1 MAATEVMSYVQGDD
15 RSQSWMLPQSLEDY
29 LSQDNPVRFIDA
41 FVDELDFQQVKLP
54 SKPSATGR
62 PGYAPGDLLKLY
74 LYGYLNRVRSSREL
88 ERLTHRNLEVIWLL
102 KRLQPDHKT
111 ISEFRR
117 AHREVFKAVLRQFNL
132 MCRELKLFGAEIVA
146 IDGSIFKAVNSKARN
161 FTRAKLEGLLKS
173 VNSGIERYLKELEL
187 NDASH
192 DADTAVGAAK
202 AARIKDLP
210 SRVQKLRE
218 ARERYAEMLKVIE
231 KDPAGQ
237 VSLTD
242 PESRLMKKSTSKDGI
257 VGYNIQSAVDSAH
270 HLIVDIAATKKPTDV
285 GQLNEVAQRAR
296 EQLGVD
302 QLCVVADGGYFAI
315 PDIKAAEAQG
325 IVVHVPVPADRKDK
339 AEFFKLEQFVYEKEQ
354 DQYACPGGKKLTRH
368 QDVVR
373 GNHVYEVYYNSGA
386 CAGCVLRAQCTSGKY
401 RKINRGKDH
410 EVVERMVQRMKA
422 APQIYEQRR
431 NLVEHPFGT
440 LKFWW
445 SQGAFLT
452 RGLEAVNAEI
462 SLSAWAYNLKR
473 ASHQLGISAL
483 LAHLRQSRENAP
495 AMA

>member
-1 MAATEVMSYVQGDD
+1 MASTKVMSYLQGDD
-15 RSQSWMLPQSLEDY
+15 RHQSWMLPHSLEDY

-41 FVDELDFQQVKLP
+41 FVDELDFQQVGLP
-54 SKPSATGR
+54 SKPAATGR

-132 MCRELKLFGAEIVA
+132 ICRELKLFGAEIVA

-161 FTRAKLEGLLKS
+161 FTRAKLEGLLKA

-187 NDASH
+187 NDAS
-192 DADTAVGAAK
+192 AEANAAVGSAK

-210 SRVQKLRE
+210 SRVQKLKA
-218 ARERYAEMLKVIE
+218 ARERYAEMLKIIE
-231 KDPAGQ
+231 QDPAGQ

-242 PESRLMKKSTSKDGI
+242 PESRLMKKSISKDGI
-257 VGYNIQSAVDSAH
+257 VGYNIQSAVDAAN
-270 HLIVDIAATKKPTDV
+270 HLIVDVAATKQPTDA
-285 GQLNEVAQRAR
+285 GQLNEVAQRAK

-302 QLCVVADGGYFAI
+302 QLCVVADGGYYAI
-315 PDIKAAEAQG
+315 PDLKAAEAQG
-325 IVVHVPVPADRKDK
+325 ILVHVPVPADRMDK
-339 AEFFKLEQFVYEKEQ
+339 AGFFKQEQFVYEKEQ
-354 DQYACPGGKKLTRH
+354 DQYACPGGQKLVRH
-368 QDVVR
+368 QDAVR
-373 GNHVYEVYYNSGA
+373 GNHVYEVYYHSGA
-386 CAGCVLRAQCTSGKY
+386 CAGCALRPQCTHGKY

-410 EVVERMVQRMKA
+410 GVVERMVQRMKA
-422 APQIYEQRR
+422 APQIYEQRK

-445 SQGAFLT
+445 GQGAFLT
-452 RGLEAVNAEI
+452 RGLAAVNAEI
-462 SLSAWAYNLKR
+462 SLSAWAYNVKR
-473 ASHQLGISAL
+473 AIQKLGIGAL
-483 LAHLRQSRENAP
+483 LAQLRQVKHP
-495 AMA
+495 AVA